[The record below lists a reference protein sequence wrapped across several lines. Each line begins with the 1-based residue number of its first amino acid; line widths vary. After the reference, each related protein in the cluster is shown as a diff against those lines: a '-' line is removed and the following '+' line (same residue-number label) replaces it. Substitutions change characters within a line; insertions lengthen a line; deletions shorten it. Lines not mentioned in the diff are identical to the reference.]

1 MGHNKKQC
9 TQRPRKTGARFTNTK
24 IAADDFIKEIPTTWE
39 VKRDRWNGYTPEM
52 YKEVI
57 DDFSKY
63 EQVRKK
69 IKGDDI
75 EADVRKDDNPL
86 SAAALPTKQYKEKFQ
101 GLNSG
106 RNREDRA
113 KYLNNLDLNS
123 A

>member
-9 TQRPRKTGARFTNTK
+9 TERPRKAGARFTNTK
-24 IAADDFIKEIPTTWE
+24 IAADDVVKEIPATWE

-75 EADVRKDDNPL
+75 
-86 SAAALPTKQYKEKFQ
+86 
-101 GLNSG
+101 
-106 RNREDRA
+106 
-113 KYLNNLDLNS
+113 
-123 A
+123 